1 MATEHP
7 HIYLFTNTGTLRP
20 KTAEEA
26 RAIHNATAGNPQG
39 VAAAI
44 ALGDLSHLVFVPMGE
59 WAGEIMFIDQWT
71 SAEGIQQFFADPQ
84 VQAGGAQIFTQYD
97 PVVWRHAEGFVNYTI
112 NTPLGASQD
121 RLVGIIRGQV
131 TSMEAAQQ
139 AMNQIWRQRVNEAHK
154 GGLNS
159 HEVYVRLAQPGTP
172 ESLEI
177 LGVDVWS
184 KHDGM
189 HALYEDPAFMQP
201 FDGVFAGEP
210 KTWTLHR
217 PAGEWVEW

>member
-20 KTAEEA
+20 KTSEEA

-44 ALGDLSHLVFVPMGE
+44 ALGDLSHLIFVPMGE

-112 NTPLGASQD
+112 NTPLSASQD

-172 ESLEI
+172 ES
-177 LGVDVWS
+177 
-184 KHDGM
+184 
-189 HALYEDPAFMQP
+189 
-201 FDGVFAGEP
+201 
-210 KTWTLHR
+210 
-217 PAGEWVEW
+217 